1 MKPRNRLTLSHE
13 NLRAELNEIV
23 ERYPAHF
30 GDDRGT
36 LTREETVKRI
46 RKLGFTE
53 GDALRWL
60 GFETTR
66 WGAAFASGR
75 CMIRLRLAHF
85 IHYWADRLEG
95 GETYRER
102 VRRRLGIAA

>member
-13 NLRAELNEIV
+13 SLRAEVNEIV

-30 GDDRGT
+30 EDDRST
-36 LTREETVKRI
+36 LTREKTVKCI

-66 WGAAFASGR
+66 WGAAFASGQ

-85 IHYWADRLEG
+85 IHSWADRLEG
-95 GETYRER
+95 GETYRQR
-102 VRRRLGIAA
+102 VRRRLRIAA